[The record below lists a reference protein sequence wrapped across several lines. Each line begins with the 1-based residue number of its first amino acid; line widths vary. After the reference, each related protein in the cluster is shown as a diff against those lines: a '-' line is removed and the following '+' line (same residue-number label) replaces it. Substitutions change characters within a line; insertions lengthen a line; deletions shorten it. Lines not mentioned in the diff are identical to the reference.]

1 MNHAQIF
8 MSDSERLHLFCSFI
22 LLASVDLLVHDVYPA
37 HRKFVHRSCRK
48 CVK

>member
-22 LLASVDLLVHDVYPA
+22 LLASVNVHARDVHPA
-37 HRKFVHRSCRK
+37 HCKFVH
-48 CVK
+48 